1 MAVASAQPSY
11 TGVTMVAM
19 HPGWV
24 QTDMGGARAP
34 LGVTDSVRAMIAT
47 LDALT
52 PADRGRFLQHDGTP
66 YLGW

>member
-1 MAVASAQPSY
+1 
-11 TGVTMVAM
+11 
-19 HPGWV
+19 
-24 QTDMGGARAP
+24 MGGPRAP